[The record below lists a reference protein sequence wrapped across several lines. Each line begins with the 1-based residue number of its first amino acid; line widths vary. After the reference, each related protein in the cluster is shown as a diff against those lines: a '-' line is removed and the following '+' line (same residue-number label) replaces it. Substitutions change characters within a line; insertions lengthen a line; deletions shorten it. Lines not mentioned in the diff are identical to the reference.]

1 MPNAH
6 FLHGYGMT
14 ETAGPCV
21 YHHTSPTGDLYRSGK
36 GVSPITK
43 SFPGMEMKIC
53 ANNEII
59 LRGPAVTKGYLGNK
73 KGTEEVLRDGW
84 LHTGT

>member
-1 MPNAH
+1 MPLPISLVQSVKTLMPNAH
-6 FLHGYGMT
+6 FLHGYGMA

-53 ANNEII
+53 ANND
-59 LRGPAVTKGYLGNK
+59 R
-73 KGTEEVLRDGW
+73 
-84 LHTGT
+84 